1 MSLFRILA
9 ASLVVLVV
17 LAGAP
22 RGAAQPAPA
31 AGPVAGPAAG
41 PAAEG
46 AADALA
52 LARFVERRAASTDFA
67 ALERF
72 GMDALRRTDREGLN
86 RLYHVTWTILN
97 QGEFER
103 AAVWNRRLRD
113 AARRQNDAR
122 YIDIAHL
129 NDLTA
134 RYDQGDVEVAAGMHR
149 LAREGRDW
157 FVRAHASRLAALAL
171 MDEGRVG
178 RGLEMLTRAQ
188 ADIPDGEPFAAT
200 AQAGIWEVVGMGLK
214 DLNDVEGAASAF
226 RKFEIDYSNPA
237 YPRPDFDS
245 LYNLTMMAVRVGD
258 EARAAD
264 YYAAHHRLARRSDL
278 PTLAIYD
285 ASLCATVAGARHA
298 PREVLACLEPYGENL
313 GAAAFLSRDVLPLRA
328 IARAQ
333 TGQTAAARRDLEAL
347 RRLEADGV
355 NTEVHHVEAEVLFAE
370 GRTAEAFRMLR
381 AHMLQSE
388 IASAR
393 SFSAGIHQVTG
404 DMQQQLT
411 ERRGQLETARAN
423 TNLQRAVIGIGVVF
437 LLFAIGA
444 VLWQS
449 RQADQLRTARRKA
462 EDANRAKSEFLANM
476 SHEIRT
482 PLNGVVSMAD
492 SLIRRSLGV
501 QEREMVELIRSSG
514 VTLERLLSDILDSAK
529 IESGQVTLEP
539 APFDLEQAVSDIGAL
554 WRVKAEDKGVAL
566 EVDFDAALSGL
577 VDGDAVRLRQVLNN
591 LVSNALK
598 FTSKGHVR
606 LTVTAAGDRIA
617 FRVSDT
623 GVGFDREQRSRIFR
637 RFQQADGS
645 ITRRYGGTGLGLAIS
660 TALVDL
666 MGGALDCESTPGVG
680 SSFWF
685 EIPLPRLGQAAAP
698 AAAPEPV
705 ARDVEK
711 VSLRILLAD
720 DHPANRKVVE
730 IMLGA
735 TEMELVAVENGRQAV
750 DAFIGGGFDLVL
762 MDMQM
767 PVMDGLTATREIR
780 RHEAAQGLKR
790 TPLLMLTANA
800 MSEHVEA
807 GRAAGADGHLTKPV
821 TMAGLFD
828 AIGTALEPVRELE
841 PA

>member
-1 MSLFRILA
+1 MFMSLFRILA
-9 ASLVVLVV
+9 ASLVLLVA

-22 RGAAQPAPA
+22 RGAAQPAP
-31 AGPVAGPAAG
+31 VAD
-41 PAAEG
+41 G

-52 LARFVERRAASTDFA
+52 LARFVERRAGSTDFA

-72 GMDALRRTDREGLN
+72 GLAAAGRGDREGLN

-103 AAVWNRRLRD
+103 AAVWNRRLAE
-113 AARRQNDAR
+113 AARDQNDAR
-122 YIDIAHL
+122 YVDIAAL
-129 NDLTA
+129 NDLTV
-134 RYDQGDVEVAAGMHR
+134 RYDQGEVGVAAEMDR
-149 LAREGRDW
+149 MAREGRDW
-157 FVRAHASRLAALAL
+157 FVRAHAARLAALAL
-171 MDEGRVG
+171 MDEGRIG
-178 RGLEMLTRAQ
+178 AGLELLTRAQ
-188 ADIPDGEPFAAT
+188 TEIPERDPFAAT
-200 AQAGIWEVVGMGLK
+200 AQAGIWEVAGMGLK
-214 DLNDVEGAASAF
+214 DLNDVEGAAAAF

-245 LYNLTMMAVRVGD
+245 LYNLTMMAVKVGD
-258 EARAAD
+258 LTRAAE
-264 YYAAHHRLARRSDL
+264 YYAAHHRLAARSDL

-285 ASLCATVAGARHA
+285 ASLCATVADARGA
-298 PREVLACLEPYGENL
+298 PRAVLACLEPYGENL
-313 GAAAFLSRDVLPLRA
+313 GAAAFLARDVLPLRA

-333 TGQTAAARRDLEAL
+333 TGQTEAARRDLEAL

-355 NTEVHHVEAEVLFAE
+355 GMEVAHVEAEVLFAE
-370 GRTAEAFRMLR
+370 GRTAEAFRLLR
-381 AHMLQSE
+381 WHMGESE
-388 IASAR
+388 VASAR

-404 DMQQQLT
+404 DMQEQLA

-423 TNLQRAVIGIGVVF
+423 TNLQRAVIGIGIVF
-437 LLFAIGA
+437 LLFAIA
-444 VLWQS
+444 TVVWLS
-449 RQADQLRTARRKA
+449 RQADQLRGARRRA

-492 SLIRRSLGV
+492 SLIRRPLGA

-514 VTLERLLSDILDSAK
+514 VTLERLLSDILDSARM
-529 IESGQVTLEP
+529 ESGQVTIEP
-539 APFDLEQAVSDIGAL
+539 APFDLEQAVSDIGAM

-566 EVDFDAALSGL
+566 EVDFDPALSGL
-577 VDGDAVRLRQVLNN
+577 VEGDAVRLRQILTN
-591 LVSNALK
+591 LVNNALK
-598 FTSKGHVR
+598 FTSEGSVR
-606 LTVTAAGDRIA
+606 LAVAAAAGDQVT

-623 GVGFDREQRSRIFR
+623 GVGFDREQRNRIFR

-666 MGGALDCESTPGVG
+666 MGGALDCESKPGEG

-685 EIPLPRLGQAAAP
+685 EIPLPRVARTETAAAAAP
-698 AAAPEPV
+698 QAPTQ
-705 ARDVEK
+705 DVEAA
-711 VSLRILLAD
+711 SLRILLAD

-735 TEMELVAVENGRQAV
+735 TQMDLVTVENGRQAV
-750 DAFIGGGFDLVL
+750 DAFVEGGFDLVL

-767 PVMDGLTATREIR
+767 PVMDGLTATAEIR
-780 RHEAAQGLKR
+780 RHEVEHGLRR
-790 TPLLMLTANA
+790 TPVLMLTANA
-800 MSEHVEA
+800 MAEHVDA

-828 AIGTALEPVRELE
+828 AIGTALEPAREPRADQLE
-841 PA
+841 TA

>member
-1 MSLFRILA
+1 MFMSLFRTLA
-9 ASLVVLVV
+9 ASLVLLVT

-22 RGAAQPAPA
+22 RGAAQAVPP
-31 AGPVAGPAAG
+31 
-41 PAAEG
+41 AEG

-67 ALERF
+67 ALEAF
-72 GMDALRRTDREGLN
+72 GLAAVERRDREGLN

-97 QGEFER
+97 QGEFGR
-103 AAVWNRRLRD
+103 AAVWNRRLAE

-122 YIDIAHL
+122 YIDIAVL
-129 NDLTA
+129 NDLTV
-134 RYDQGDVEVAAGMHR
+134 RYDQGEIGVSAEMSR
-149 LAREGRDW
+149 MAREGRDW
-157 FVRAHASRLAALAL
+157 FVRAHAARLAALAL

-178 RGLEMLTRAQ
+178 AGLELLTRAE
-188 ADIPDGEPFAAT
+188 ADIPEADAFAAT
-200 AQAGIWEVVGMGLK
+200 AHAGIWEVAGMGLK
-214 DLNDVEGAASAF
+214 DLNDVEGAAAAF

-245 LYNLTMMAVRVGD
+245 LYNLTMMAVKVGD
-258 EARAAD
+258 LARAAE
-264 YYAAHHRLARRSDL
+264 YYAAHHRLAARSDL

-285 ASLCATVAGARHA
+285 ASLCATVADARQA
-298 PREVLACLEPYGENL
+298 PRDVLACVEAYGEDL
-313 GAAAFLSRDVLPLRA
+313 GTAAFLARDVLPLRA
-328 IARAQ
+328 IARAR
-333 TGQTAAARRDLEAL
+333 TGQTAAARRDLEVL
-347 RRLEADGV
+347 RRLQADGV
-355 NTEVHHVEAEVLFAE
+355 GIEVDHVEAEVLFAE
-370 GRTAEAFRMLR
+370 GRVAEAYRLLR
-381 AHMLQSE
+381 AHMVESE
-388 IASAR
+388 VASAR

-404 DMQQQLT
+404 DMQQQLA

-423 TNLQRAVIGIGVVF
+423 TNLQRAVIGIGIVF
-437 LLFAIGA
+437 LLCAIA
-444 VLWQS
+444 TVVWLS
-449 RQADQLRTARRKA
+449 RQADQLRGARRRA

-492 SLIRRSLGV
+492 SLTRRPLGP

-514 VTLERLLSDILDSAK
+514 VTLERLLSDILDTAK
-529 IESGQVTLEP
+529 MESGQVAIEP
-539 APFDLEQAVSDIGAL
+539 APFDLEQTVSDIGAL

-566 EVDFDAALSGL
+566 EVEFDPALSGL
-577 VDGDAVRLRQVLNN
+577 VEGDAVRLRQVLTN
-591 LVSNALK
+591 LVNNALK

-606 LTVTAAGDRIA
+606 LTVAAAPGDRVA

-623 GVGFDREQRSRIFR
+623 GVGFDREQRNRIFR

-666 MGGALDCESTPGVG
+666 MGGALDCESTPGEG

-685 EIPLPRLGQAAAP
+685 DIPLPRVARTESSAASASQAATQ
-698 AAAPEPV
+698 
-705 ARDVEK
+705 DVEAA
-711 VSLRILLAD
+711 SLRILLAD

-735 TEMELVAVENGRQAV
+735 TAMDLVTVENGRQAV

-767 PVMDGLTATREIR
+767 PVMDGLTATAEIR
-780 RHEAAQGLKR
+780 RHEVEHGLKR
-790 TPLLMLTANA
+790 TPVLMLTANA
-800 MSEHVEA
+800 MAEHVEA

-828 AIGTALEPVRELE
+828 AIGTALEPAREPRSDQLE
-841 PA
+841 TV